1 MLEKI
6 IEKLAQEFTL
16 EYGILGLAF
25 VALAYIVYQLTMRIL
40 GDKDKQ
46 IEDLSTENKEYR
58 ERFTKLLDK
67 QFNFGAKEKTDVD
80 K

>member
-1 MLEKI
+1 MLDKLFEKI
-6 IEKLAQEFTL
+6 AQEFTL

-25 VALAYIVYQLTMRIL
+25 IGLAYLVYLLTLRIL

-46 IEDLSTENKEYR
+46 IEHLSGENKEYR

-67 QFNFGAKEKTDVD
+67 QFNFGANEKTNIDQ
-80 K
+80 

>member
-1 MLEKI
+1 MLDKI

-25 VALAYIVYQLTMRIL
+25 IGLAYLVYLLTMRIL

-46 IEDLSTENKEYR
+46 IEHLSDENKEYR

-67 QFNFGAKEKTDVD
+67 QFNFGAKEKTDID